1 MKLSWKFFC
10 IAYIIIIL
18 STGVGGFWLV
28 NTAVSRAYDERQR
41 ILEVSETY
49 AIDSFISLCELITG
63 EIHQTRCD
71 AMARQI
77 KSSLDSVVESVSIER
92 VDESEKLNIVDKRGT
107 KKFNSTEYYCSMK
120 IDCAIEVN
128 NDFYRITVESDF
140 TDILLYEKEIWNV
153 YRISVLMIAGIS
165 GVLLFVFSK
174 GFTKPLSRLTSA
186 AKSIADGDYGKTVD
200 CHSET
205 SEIVALSNSF
215 NIMSLAVKNAIDDVK
230 SEVEK
235 RETFIAD
242 FSHEMKTS
250 LTAIVGY
257 ADMLRSY
264 DLSES
269 EQRVSANAVFK
280 EGKRLENLSMQML
293 DLMVLKKEKCQLA
306 PVSLREVAEALKD
319 TLKFHCDKY
328 EVALSVNLQDV
339 SVKADKSLLLSLLYN
354 LADNG
359 FKASKRGSEVKIES
373 KSLNDGV
380 LISVIDRGNGIPKEK
395 LKFITEPFWREDKV
409 RSRKEGSVGLG
420 LSICKE
426 IAKQHSTALQVSS
439 GLDEGTTVS
448 FVLKYGGNK
457 NEGV

>member
-1 MKLSWKFFC
+1 
-10 IAYIIIIL
+10 
-18 STGVGGFWLV
+18 
-28 NTAVSRAYDERQR
+28 
-41 ILEVSETY
+41 
-49 AIDSFISLCELITG
+49 
-63 EIHQTRCD
+63 
-71 AMARQI
+71 
-77 KSSLDSVVESVSIER
+77 
-92 VDESEKLNIVDKRGT
+92 
-107 KKFNSTEYYCSMK
+107 MK

-242 FSHEMKTS
+242 FSHEMKTP

-359 FKASKRGSEVKIES
+359 FKAS
-373 KSLNDGV
+373 
-380 LISVIDRGNGIPKEK
+380 
-395 LKFITEPFWREDKV
+395 
-409 RSRKEGSVGLG
+409 
-420 LSICKE
+420 
-426 IAKQHSTALQVSS
+426 
-439 GLDEGTTVS
+439 
-448 FVLKYGGNK
+448 
-457 NEGV
+457 